1 MHCSAATVKSEIL
14 SLRDPFSSSKMQSPT
29 SIYSPHSAVFAWDF
43 VPSSAMEAAA
53 TNMKGAGT
61 DCDDYPAE
69 SEP

>member
-1 MHCSAATVKSEIL
+1 MQSSAAVNSEIF
-14 SLRDPFSSSKMQSPT
+14 SLQDPFSSSTLQSLI

-43 VPSSAMEAAA
+43 FPSSVMEAAA

-61 DCDDYPAE
+61 DCDDCPAE